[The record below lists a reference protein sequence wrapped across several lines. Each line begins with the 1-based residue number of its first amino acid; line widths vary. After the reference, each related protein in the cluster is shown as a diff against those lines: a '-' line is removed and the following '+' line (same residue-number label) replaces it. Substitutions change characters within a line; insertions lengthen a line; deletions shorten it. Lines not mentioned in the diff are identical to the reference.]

1 MDTFEALEKNSI
13 VNRDRPGVVI
23 HMRLQET
30 NLRSSLL
37 ELFSGFGTR
46 RGFCEGTSGDPRSAG
61 RRCAAGRRPGGVRG
75 SYRPLTALA
84 VCQRRVP
91 QGYVA
96 GPSCAGG
103 FTIIK
108 PLGLFREG
116 FAISPTVFQCTDN
129 RR

>member
-1 MDTFEALEKNSI
+1 MDTFEALEKNSF

-37 ELFSGFGTR
+37 ELFSGFGTW
-46 RGFCEGTSGDPRSAG
+46 RGVCEGTSGIR
-61 RRCAAGRRPGGVRG
+61 GVRG

-129 RR
+129 RS